1 MLNGNDITGH
11 LISNNDRIM
20 VTLTSFNV
28 LPEHVIL
35 TAEWRVEESLND
47 ILLSTMH
54 PRRDSLSS
62 TIPTATLMET
72 FPWLLSSD
80 NVGDVT

>member
-1 MLNGNDITGH
+1 
-11 LISNNDRIM
+11 M
-20 VTLTSFNV
+20 VTLTSFKCI
-28 LPEHVIL
+28 PEQVML
-35 TAEWRVEESLND
+35 TAEWKIEESLND
-47 ILLSTMH
+47 ILPSTMH